1 MVSDVSSES
10 DFTCDWMRWEFYW
23 DMTVTVDWA
32 QAADTYICVKV
43 LISLTSF
50 RLSLCKEP
58 LSWLWLCHSS
68 SKATKGTIKCY
79 VLHRVTWGLSSFM
92 ISSLQTSTHPP
103 EMKINPPKM
112 ACGYP
117 RGGVI
122 ENSHIRACPVECT
135 CQCTSARK

>member
-1 MVSDVSSES
+1 M
-10 DFTCDWMRWEFYW
+10 
-23 DMTVTVDWA
+23 
-32 QAADTYICVKV
+32 
-43 LISLTSF
+43 SL
-50 RLSLCKEP
+50 
-58 LSWLWLCHSS
+58 LSWLSFLFCFAFLQRHIEIPVYCVHCVSKHHSSSGVVMDTDIEVPSAENLGPLKVCCRLRHSS
-68 SKATKGTIKCY
+68 SKATKGTIKCCY

-92 ISSLQTSTHPP
+92 ISSLQTSTHRP

-122 ENSHIRACPVECT
+122 ENSHICACPVECT